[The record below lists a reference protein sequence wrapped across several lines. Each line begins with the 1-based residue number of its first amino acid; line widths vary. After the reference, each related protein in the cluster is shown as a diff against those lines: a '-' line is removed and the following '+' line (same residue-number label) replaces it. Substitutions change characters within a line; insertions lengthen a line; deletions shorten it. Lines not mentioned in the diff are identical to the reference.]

1 MIDIK
6 HLGTK
11 LDKQDKRMLA
21 RRGKRLPMAEKVNR
35 IRYYR
40 EAGK

>member
-11 LDKQDKRMLA
+11 LDKQDKRLLA
-21 RRGKRLPMAEKVNR
+21 TRNKRQPMAEKVNR

-40 EAGK
+40 ENK